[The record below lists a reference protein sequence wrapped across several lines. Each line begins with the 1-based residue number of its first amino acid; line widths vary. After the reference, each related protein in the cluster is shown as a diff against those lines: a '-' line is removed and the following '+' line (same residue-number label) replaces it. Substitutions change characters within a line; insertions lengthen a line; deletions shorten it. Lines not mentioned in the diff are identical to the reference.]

1 MHTCNVTLLN
11 NAAGRLPR
19 CEFRHWHC
27 DLFGD
32 EGQHFGPRRLVDVQE
47 TARKTNS
54 REPAWMA
61 RMTVARATV
70 DHKILNCRPT
80 TQPCLDSSGQK
91 HNNTGRF
98 RSCTESSNHGQLAN
112 SPAWGRPWSNLET

>member
-1 MHTCNVTLLN
+1 MHTCNVTVLN
-11 NAAGRLPR
+11 DAAGRLPQCVR
-19 CEFRHWHC
+19 CGWSTGCDRRRVPTL

-47 TARKTNS
+47 TLKHEF

-61 RMTVARATV
+61 RMTRATV

-80 TQPCLDSSGQK
+80 TQP
-91 HNNTGRF
+91 
-98 RSCTESSNHGQLAN
+98 
-112 SPAWGRPWSNLET
+112 